1 MASME
6 STALFTA
13 ISRGQEKKKEKK
25 SVQHETVTMCA
36 HFKGAHPEII
46 QITEY
51 MKVL

>member
-6 STALFTA
+6 STAFFTA
-13 ISRGQEKKKEKK
+13 ISRGQEKKKK